1 MKAVDK
7 VLAWAA
13 ILGLTSLLVML
24 ALGILHAR
32 VAGIPAF
39 GYRRD
44 GLPHPRGARRVH
56 VHHREG
62 ARQVSNGSGWA
73 YLAGHTPGRA
83 SDDCPACRVEDV
95 EAAPGG
101 GTMIGRADDQY
112 ARLSAAALEAVGYE
126 DDPGDAQAPPIV
138 VTPPIVAFA
147 DQPDAEWNDDVEHPA
162 HYTAHPSGVEC
173 LEITRHFDFC
183 TGNAIKYLW
192 RAGLKGGAEK
202 RLEDLRKARFY
213 VDDLIRQAEQ

>member
-1 MKAVDK
+1 M
-7 VLAWAA
+7 
-13 ILGLTSLLVML
+13 
-24 ALGILHAR
+24 
-32 VAGIPAF
+32 
-39 GYRRD
+39 
-44 GLPHPRGARRVH
+44 
-56 VHHREG
+56 
-62 ARQVSNGSGWA
+62 
-73 YLAGHTPGRA
+73 
-83 SDDCPACRVEDV
+83 RVECLR
-95 EAAPGG
+95 APGLCACPDCMKIPTPET
-101 GTMIGRADDQY
+101 TMIGRADDQH

-126 DDPGDAQAPPIV
+126 DDPGDVQAPPIV
-138 VTPPIVAFA
+138 VTPPIVVFA
-147 DQPDAEWNDDVEHPA
+147 DPDTDGHDDVEHPA